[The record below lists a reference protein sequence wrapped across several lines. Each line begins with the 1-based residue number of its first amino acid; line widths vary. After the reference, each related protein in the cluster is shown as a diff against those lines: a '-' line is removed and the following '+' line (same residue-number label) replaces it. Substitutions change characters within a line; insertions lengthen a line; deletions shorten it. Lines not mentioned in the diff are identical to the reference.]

1 MERTEFKC
9 VMTHEQVLRQKKT
22 DAFIFHVVLPVFGV
36 VTLGILGYLVCLNYA
51 ELRSTPDWRES
62 EFLIP
67 MIVLSCV
74 IVFVLCLIVYLARV
88 VVVMSRISDKVYELI
103 ETKQF
108 AWDPVTNEFI
118 YSDKDR
124 NLRFKGDDV
133 DKWVSVSSKGATT
146 DIMRLRNG
154 EQFVLEGK
162 FNPAVYGF
170 LHDHQREMHL
180 PQPKLMTLTVN
191 CYEDPI

>member
-1 MERTEFKC
+1 MTQTEFKC
-9 VMTHEQVLRQKKT
+9 VLTHEQVLRQKKT

-36 VTLGILGYLVCLNYA
+36 VILGIMGYLVCLNYA

-62 EFLIP
+62 EFLVP

-108 AWDPVTNEFI
+108 AWDPKTNEFF
-118 YSDKDR
+118 YADKDR
-124 NLRFKGDDV
+124 KLRFKGDDV
-133 DKWVSVSSKGATT
+133 DKWVSVNNKGNTT

-162 FNPAVYGF
+162 FNPGIYPY
-170 LHDHQREMHL
+170 LHDNRIVMRL
-180 PQPKLMTLTVN
+180 PEPKFLTWTIN